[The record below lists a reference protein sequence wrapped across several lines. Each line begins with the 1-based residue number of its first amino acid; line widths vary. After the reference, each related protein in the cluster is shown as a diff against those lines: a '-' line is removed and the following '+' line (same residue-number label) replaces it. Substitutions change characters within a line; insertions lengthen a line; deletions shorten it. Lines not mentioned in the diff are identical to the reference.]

1 MNQQFSEWITQNDI
15 PVSYNSACQ
24 LQLENWAYRHGF
36 QNEVE
41 ITLVADFLLGLHNAN
56 NKIKSS
62 LALSPTNVTL
72 TERLRH
78 AFYLAGVKFSQIA
91 ENISDSAIMSFVK
104 DVYAQLNGEIKKSLA
119 DNSVMESTGDCRG
132 ACKYNT
138 GDRSEYRN
146 YGW

>member
-1 MNQQFSEWITQNDI
+1 MNQQFSQWITQNDI
-15 PVSYNSACQ
+15 PVNYNSTSQ

-41 ITLVADFLLGLHNAN
+41 ITLVADFLLGLHNAK

-62 LALSPTNVTL
+62 LAPLPTNVSL
-72 TERLRH
+72 TARLRS
-78 AFYLAGVKFSQIA
+78 AFYFAGVKFSQIS
-91 ENISDSAIMSFVK
+91 EIITDSAILAFVK
-104 DVYAQLNGEIKKSLA
+104 DVYAQLNGEIKKGLA

>member
-1 MNQQFSEWITQNDI
+1 MSVSKWLSQNEI
-15 PVSYNSACQ
+15 PAERGVACR

-41 ITLVADFLLGLHNAN
+41 ITLVSDFLHGLHNG
-56 NKIKSS
+56 SS
-62 LALSPTNVTL
+62 ALAPAPLTVKLSDG
-72 TERLRH
+72 LRH
-78 AFYLAGVKFSQIA
+78 AFYMAGIKFAEIA
-91 ENISDSAIMSFVK
+91 KTVSDSAVISYVK
-104 DVYAQLNGEIKKSLA
+104 DVFVKFNDAVSKSLA